1 MKLLAKVGSLALIAA
16 VAGGVV
22 AGCSSNDVSKQGTAK
37 GGEGPTG
44 TIGLSLQ
51 PVSGVTL
58 NTIHY
63 VVTKAGSSTPV
74 SEGDL
79 PTPGT
84 ASTFSFG
91 LPLPVGTGYT
101 VSLSGTSV

>member
-16 VAGGVV
+16 VASGVV
-22 AGCSSNDVSKQGTAK
+22 AGCSSNDVTKEGPTAK

-63 VVTKAGSSTPV
+63 IVTKAGSTTPV

-79 PTPGT
+79 PVPGT
-84 ASTFSFG
+84 AKTFSFG

-101 VSLSGTSV
+101 ISLSGTS

>member
-16 VAGGVV
+16 VAGGAV
-22 AGCSSNDVSKQGTAK
+22 AGCSSNQAGKQGTAK
-37 GGEGPTG
+37 SEGPTG
-44 TIGLSLQ
+44 TVGLSLQ

-58 NTIHY
+58 NTVHY
-63 VVTKAGSSTPV
+63 VVTKAGSTTPV

-84 ASTFSFG
+84 AKTFSFG

-101 VSLSGTSV
+101 ISLSATS